1 MEEGLTSPPG
11 WCVDAINA
19 FAPGTAQDPDRI
31 ADLATRLAQSGHVY
45 DPALGTVDVA
55 STGGPASLTTFIP
68 PLILAGSGSRVAKI
82 GVPGR
87 PAGVIDSLGVLD
99 GYRTTL
105 SVKGFEAALNES
117 GFANTLAAGTFAP
130 ADGILFRAR
139 QQLGAQAVPAL
150 VVASLL
156 SKKIAAG
163 VTRVAFDVRTFPGG
177 NFGTTVECA
186 HANVTLLQETAR
198 RVGIEAVCLVTDGD
212 APAQPMIGRF
222 EALWALRSV
231 LIGTPSDWLSDHL
244 ETCIH
249 LAAAAAN
256 RPPAVIDLDALIRA
270 ADDHLTA
277 QGTTGLDA
285 LDRYIEGI
293 ENRHRFMTI
302 KAPRS
307 GILSWKPAGLRAA
320 VLSFQSTGE
329 QAQFADGCG
338 IELHCMNGS
347 TVQAGQPIARLRIHE
362 SDLAQA
368 FSDDVLMAVRIEEL

>member
-1 MEEGLTSPPG
+1 MQEGLASPPE
-11 WCVDAINA
+11 WCVDAISA
-19 FAPGTAQDPDRI
+19 SAPGTAQDADRI

-45 DPALGTVDVA
+45 APTLGTVDVA

-68 PLILAGSGSRVAKI
+68 PLILAAAGGRVAKI

-87 PAGVIDSLGVLD
+87 PAGVIDSLGVLG

-105 SVKGFEAALNES
+105 SVDEFEAALSES

-150 VVASLL
+150 VIASLL

-177 NFGTTVECA
+177 NFGTTVA
-186 HANVTLLQETAR
+186 SAQANVTLLEETAR

-222 EALWALRSV
+222 EALWALRSI
-231 LIGTPSDWLSDHL
+231 LTGTASDWLSKHL
-244 ETCIH
+244 ETCIQ

-256 RPPAVIDLDALIRA
+256 RPPAEIDSGAMSRA
-270 ADDHLTA
+270 ANAHLIA

-285 LDRYIEGI
+285 LDRYIEAI
-293 ENRHRFMTI
+293 ESRHRFTTI
-302 KAPRS
+302 EAPHS

-320 VLSFQSTGE
+320 VLNCQSTGE

-338 IELHCMNGS
+338 IELHCINGS
-347 TVQAGQPIARLRIHE
+347 NVSAGQPIARLRTHE
-362 SDLAQA
+362 SSLAEA
-368 FSDDVLMAVRIEEL
+368 FSDAVLTAVQIEKV